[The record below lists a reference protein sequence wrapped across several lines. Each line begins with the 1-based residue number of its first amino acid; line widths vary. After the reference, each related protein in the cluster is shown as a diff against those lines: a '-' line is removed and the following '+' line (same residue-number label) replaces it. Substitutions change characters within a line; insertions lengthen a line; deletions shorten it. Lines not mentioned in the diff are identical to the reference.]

1 MLYTTF
7 ALSALASLAS
17 ARTFA
22 VEVGV
27 INGTAAQKFFPE
39 KIVAAPGD
47 TIQFQF
53 RGGNHTLTQSTFDN
67 PCEPIALHSNVTGIY
82 SGFMPIAAG
91 AQSIPVFTV
100 PVNDTRPMWFY
111 CSQGRH
117 CQNGMV
123 MVVNENTAANASRSL
138 DNFKVAAAQAPN
150 NLPGGILPGGVGV
163 GGNGQGGIPIPTDGS
178 NGQIPGANP
187 NGAASH
193 AAPAALALVGVVA
206 ALFM

>member
-1 MLYTTF
+1 MLTVVAT
-7 ALSALASLAS
+7 

-22 VEVGV
+22 VEVGA

-53 RGGNHTLTQSTFDN
+53 RAGNHTATQSTFDN
-67 PCEPIALHSNVTGIY
+67 PCEPIALHSSVTGIY
-82 SGFMPIAAG
+82 SGFMPVAAG

-100 PVNDTRPMWFY
+100 MVNDTRPMWFY

-123 MVVNENTAANASRSL
+123 MVVNE
-138 DNFKVAAAQAPN
+138 K
-150 NLPGGILPGGVGV
+150 
-163 GGNGQGGIPIPTDGS
+163 
-178 NGQIPGANP
+178 
-187 NGAASH
+187 
-193 AAPAALALVGVVA
+193 
-206 ALFM
+206 